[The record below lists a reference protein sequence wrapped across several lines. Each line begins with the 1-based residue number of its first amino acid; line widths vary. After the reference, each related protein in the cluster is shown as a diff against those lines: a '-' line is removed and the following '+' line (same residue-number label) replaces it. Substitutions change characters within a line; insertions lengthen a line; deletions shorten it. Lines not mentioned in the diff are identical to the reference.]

1 MHRMMEA
8 VGLRTGKIKEKV
20 SLLPQI
26 DRQGLQERRDIRP
39 RVFLSLDYLIKIQEV
54 NSRANRE
61 KPGRQTTVNPIS
73 LVIIPRVHIDPS

>member
-8 VGLRTGKIKEKV
+8 VGLRTGMIIEKV

-39 RVFLSLDYLIKIQEV
+39 WVFLSLDHLIKIQEV
-54 NSRANRE
+54 YSRANWE
-61 KPGRQTTVNPIS
+61 KPGRQTTVRPLS
-73 LVIIPRVHIDPS
+73 QVIIPRVHINPS